1 MKKIKYVIFEKL
13 LSIQEKKRK
22 NIVLKK
28 EDIKNV
34 LLIRQDNRIGNII
47 FITSLIG
54 LIQQELNIKPDVIL
68 GEKFNTI
75 LDNDPGIDN
84 LLIYS
89 QKKFLKNPFLF
100 FKFIKTLKKK
110 EYDLIIDCKNAFS
123 FNNAMITLLT
133 NGKVKIG
140 FKNIYSDRYLDYAVD
155 NTDLIH
161 LHESE
166 YLAASFIK
174 YFNIKS
180 EIPHMSYFF
189 KNDSNKI
196 SDINNNEKSKQIGI
210 RIGGR
215 GAKTLDVNLI
225 NSILEKFKNYDIKII
240 YGPDE
245 IEKLNSIK
253 EYPHTERI
261 FPKTIDDLAHLIDG
275 CDIFIT
281 PDTGPLHIASALNKS
296 IIAIFTG
303 DTFERYG
310 PRTSNPSLCID
321 TSNKSDENI
330 MNEIT
335 NFINSTF
342 TV

>member
-1 MKKIKYVIFEKL
+1 MKKIKYIIFEKL

-28 EDIKNV
+28 EDIKNI

-54 LIQQELNIKPDVIL
+54 LIKQELNVKPDVIL

-75 LDNDPGIDN
+75 LDNDPRIDN

-100 FKFIKTLKKK
+100 LKFIKTLKKK

-140 FKNIYSDRYLDYAVD
+140 FKNIYSDRYLDYAID
-155 NTDLIH
+155 NLDLIH

-166 YLAASFIK
+166 YLAAPFIK

-180 EIPHMSYFF
+180 EVPHMSYFF
-189 KNDSNKI
+189 KNSSDTVDSQN
-196 SDINNNEKSKQIGI
+196 SKQIGI
-210 RIGGR
+210 HIGGR
-215 GAKTLDVNLI
+215 GSKTLNVDLI
-225 NSILEKFKNYDIKII
+225 NSILEKFTNYNIKII

-245 IEKLNSIK
+245 IEKLKLIK
-253 EYPHTERI
+253 ESPNVEKI
-261 FPKTIDDLAHLIDG
+261 FPKTIDDLASLINN
-275 CDIFIT
+275 CNIFIT

-296 IIAIFTG
+296 IIAVFTG

-310 PRTSNPSLCID
+310 PRTSNPSLCINTFD
-321 TSNKSDENI
+321 KSNENVIAEISD
-330 MNEIT
+330 
-335 NFINSTF
+335 FINSNF